1 MYLIGLTGGIAAGKS
16 VVSRRLAELGAVH
29 IDADALARE
38 VVEPGEPAL
47 QAIAQHFGP
56 SVIASDGT
64 LDRAALGAIV
74 FSDAAQRS
82 VLNSIT
88 HPAVW
93 KRALAIIDAAQ
104 TANPAAV
111 VVYDVPL
118 LAESG
123 AERAM
128 QFDLVVVVHASRST
142 RLERLM
148 KIRGLSR
155 DDAVHRLDAQ
165 ATDAERLAIADVV
178 IDSDGDLPTT
188 LAQADELWAMASAAS
203 SAASKHEP

>member
-1 MYLIGLTGGIAAGKS
+1 MYLIGLTGGIASGKS

-29 IDADALARE
+29 IDADVLARE

-47 QAIAQHFGP
+47 AAIAEHFGP
-56 SVIASDGT
+56 GVQASDGT
-64 LDRAALGAIV
+64 LDRPALGAIV
-74 FSDAAQRS
+74 FADASERA
-82 VLNSIT
+82 VLNGIT

-93 KRALAIIDAAQ
+93 KRARAIIEATQA
-104 TANPAAV
+104 ANPAAV

-123 AERAM
+123 ADRVM
-128 QFDLVVVVHASRST
+128 QFDLIVVVHASRST

-148 KIRGLSR
+148 TIRGLTR

-165 ATDAERLAIADVV
+165 ATDAQRLAIADVV
-178 IDSDGDLPTT
+178 IDSDGDLATT